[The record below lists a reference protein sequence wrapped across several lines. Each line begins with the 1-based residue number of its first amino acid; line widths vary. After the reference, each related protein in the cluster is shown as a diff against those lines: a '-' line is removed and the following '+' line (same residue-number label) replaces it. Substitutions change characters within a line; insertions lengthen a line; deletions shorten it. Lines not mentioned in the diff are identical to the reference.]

1 MREDPSGGDSEGAAE
16 MVFGRPSAALSPY
29 VDRYVGYRQDR
40 LETGKHQ
47 GLPSRSM
54 TLIVSLAE
62 PIRMLSM
69 PDPRQPP
76 AAFSGL
82 IGGLHAGP
90 VTVAADRFQY
100 GVQAALTPW
109 AAGAL
114 LGHPAGVLA
123 SGVYDLADVLGARG
137 RELLDRVREAPDWPS
152 RFAAFDLV
160 LSSSADQGRT
170 PRPEVGEAW
179 SALVRS
185 GGRIPV
191 HELAT
196 RVGWSRRHLGDSF
209 RRELGLT
216 PKTAARVIRFERS
229 HRALTSPARAG
240 LAEVAA
246 ECGFADQAHLTREW
260 RDLAGQTPS
269 AWMAAELPFV
279 HDARR

>member
-1 MREDPSGGDSEGAAE
+1 
-16 MVFGRPSAALSPY
+16 MVVGRPQAALSPY

-40 LETGKHQ
+40 LESGKHQ

-54 TLIVSLAE
+54 TLIVSLAD

-69 PDPRQPP
+69 PDPAQPP
-76 AAFSGL
+76 AAFTGL

-123 SGVYDLADVLGARG
+123 GGVYDIADVLGARG
-137 RELLDRVREAPDWPS
+137 RELLDRVREAPDWTS

-160 LSSSADQGRT
+160 LSACADQART
-170 PRPEVGEAW
+170 PRPEVREAW
-179 SALVRS
+179 TELVRS
-185 GGRIPV
+185 GGRVSV

-196 RVGWSRRHLGDSF
+196 RVGWSRRHLGDRF
-209 RRELGLT
+209 RRDLGLT

-229 HRALTSPARAG
+229 HRAMTSRACSG

-246 ECGFADQAHLTREW
+246 ECGFADQAHMTREW
-260 RDLAGQTPS
+260 RDLAAQTPS
-269 AWMAAELPFV
+269 AWTAAELPFAQEAANDPETASV
-279 HDARR
+279 HV